1 MVAGLVL
8 GGLAVMFLA
17 GAVMEFI
24 ELMPRGVPYASVAN
38 ARGAFLVLMGLGS
51 VGAAILAFVNP
62 DFGRVFA
69 AAAAGAGMW
78 EAAGWWR
85 EIALVVFDGN
95 TGFMPEEFWIRMVP
109 PVLGGF
115 AGILAMVML
124 AGAKI
129 SDWSVAKRR

>member
-8 GGLAVMFLA
+8 GGLAVLFLA
-17 GAVMEFI
+17 GAVMEFV
-24 ELMPRGVPYASVAN
+24 ELMPRGTPFTSVTN

-51 VGAAILAFVNP
+51 VAAAILAFANP

-85 EIALVVFDGN
+85 EIALVLFDQN
-95 TGFMPEEFWIRMVP
+95 TGFVPDEFWIRVIP

-129 SDWSVAKRR
+129 SDWSAAKRR